1 MDHIQIQMNK
11 NSVKLSIEQLL
22 EQFLKKINEQTKLI
36 NILRDSKNDMK
47 AFRKKMI
54 EYKKVILKSL
64 GLLIE

>member
-1 MDHIQIQMNK
+1 MDHIQVQMNK
-11 NSVKLSIEQLL
+11 NSDKLTIEQLL
-22 EQFLKKINEQTKLI
+22 EQYLKKINKQIKLI

-47 AFRKKMI
+47 AYRKKMT

>member
-1 MDHIQIQMNK
+1 MNK